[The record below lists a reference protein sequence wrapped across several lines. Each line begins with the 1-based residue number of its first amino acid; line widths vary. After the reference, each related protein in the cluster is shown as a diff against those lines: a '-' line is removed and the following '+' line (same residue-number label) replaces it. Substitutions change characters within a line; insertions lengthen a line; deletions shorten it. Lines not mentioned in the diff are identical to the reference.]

1 MRLPLFIQRR
11 PVAVKVLV
19 AFALVAALWARVSAS
34 QRGSSATAPEPLP
47 KDCVSRL
54 VLVDEAITCLAD
66 NTGIGKLTPPTEIE
80 LMSYLVDPSLL
91 KCPEGGKYVFGTS
104 TEATSCNLH
113 GHASFSEPVPPPLP
127 LMERLRRSLPWIQYR
142 GPCGGGKSSCIANLK
157 QMDGAK
163 QQWAVEARKQDTE
176 TPKPS
181 EIFGKDLYIR
191 SFPTCLAGG
200 K

>member
-1 MRLPLFIQRR
+1 MRLPHFIQRR

-19 AFALVAALWARVSAS
+19 AFALVAAVWASVSAS

-54 VLVDEAITCLAD
+54 VLVDEAITRLAE

-91 KCPEGGKYVFGTS
+91 KGPDGGKYVFGTS

-113 GHASFSEPVPPPLP
+113 GHASFSEPVPPPPP
-127 LMERLRRSLPWIQYR
+127 LMERLSSYLPRAWRPRICAL
-142 GPCGGGKSSCIANLK
+142 PCKNCCIANLK

-163 QQWAVEARKQDTE
+163 QQWTVEAGKQDT
-176 TPKPS
+176 
-181 EIFGKDLYIR
+181 
-191 SFPTCLAGG
+191 
-200 K
+200 